1 MTSPAIEGA
10 GSGTVVPGRVVVAGR
25 ALTHLFTALAATEL
39 GVPARRVS
47 TSVGDSRGRL
57 RVRIE
62 APIAH
67 DRAAAESVLDAVRS
81 ARERVQ
87 AEGIRL
93 SGATLVDVELR
104 ATGATLIE
112 GRRVA

>member
-1 MTSPAIEGA
+1 MTSPLVDETPSPDPI
-10 GSGTVVPGRVVVAGR
+10 PGRVVVAGR
-25 ALTHLFTALAATEL
+25 ALKHLFTALATTEL
-39 GVPARRVS
+39 GVPAGRVS
-47 TSVGDSRGRL
+47 TSVGDARGRL

-62 APIAH
+62 APIAR
-67 DRAAAESVLDAVRS
+67 DRGATDTVLDAVRG

-104 ATGATLIE
+104 ATGATLIDA
-112 GRRVA
+112 RRVA